1 MSDLKVIDTV
11 KFSRL
16 KRMVN
21 SLELHSKEDIDM
33 NISFEYIIASLFP
46 SCYRNIQDELKRQ
59 YTLGYMQGL
68 KESKENLK
76 SE

>member
-21 SLELHSKEDIDM
+21 SLELHSKEDVDM
-33 NISFEYIIASLFP
+33 DISFEYII
-46 SCYRNIQDELKRQ
+46 
-59 YTLGYMQGL
+59 GL
-68 KESKENLK
+68 VF
-76 SE
+76 

>member
-33 NISFEYIIASLFP
+33 DISFEYIIASLFP
-46 SCYRNIQDELKRQ
+46 SCYKNIQDELKRQ
-59 YTLGYMQGL
+59 HTLGYMQGL
-68 KESKENLK
+68 KEREENLK

>member
-16 KRMVN
+16 KRMVH

-33 NISFEYIIASLFP
+33 DISFEYIIASLFP
-46 SCYRNIQDELKRQ
+46 SCYSNIQDELKRQ
-59 YTLGYMQGL
+59 YTLGYMQGI

>member
-1 MSDLKVIDTV
+1 MSDVRVIDTV

-16 KRMVN
+16 KRMVH
-21 SLELHSKEDIDM
+21 SLELHNKEDIDM
-33 NISFEYIIASLFP
+33 DISFEYIIASLFP
-46 SCYRNIQDELKRQ
+46 SCYSNIQDELKRQ
-59 YTLGYMQGL
+59 YTLGYMQGI

>member
-21 SLELHSKEDIDM
+21 SLELHNKEDVDM
-33 NISFEYIIASLFP
+33 DISFEYIIASLFP
-46 SCYRNIQDELKRQ
+46 SCYNNIQDELKRQ
-59 YTLGYMQGL
+59 YTLGYMQGI

>member
-21 SLELHSKEDIDM
+21 SLELHSKKDVDM
-33 NISFEYIIASLFP
+33 DISFEYIIASLFP
-46 SCYRNIQDELKRQ
+46 SCYSNIQDELKRQ
-59 YTLGYMQGL
+59 YTLGYIQGI
-68 KESKENLK
+68 KEKEE
-76 SE
+76 SEI

>member
-21 SLELHSKEDIDM
+21 YLELHSKEDVDM
-33 NISFEYIIASLFP
+33 DISFEYIIASLFP
-46 SCYRNIQDELKRQ
+46 SCYSNIQNELKRQ
-59 YTLGYMQGL
+59 YTLGYMQGI
-68 KESKENLK
+68 KEKEE
-76 SE
+76 SEI